1 MPVSYVSPR
10 PPPLRTCR
18 TQTAAPDS
26 PPLLGM
32 HSQVAA
38 APTAQV
44 VLLTAAGFLFYACG
58 YLFLWF
64 SAGLDVHELQP
75 AGAYGNTTASLSP
88 SRPTEVHYLYLWMD
102 SHFDA
107 EVLRHMSY
115 AADVIAPPVMHSPEY
130 IQTLAVQFD
139 AVVPG
144 FSATYQ
150 AIPRIVTKT
159 DVARLLAVYFH
170 GGVYLDTD
178 VVARRT
184 FDLAPNGTWFVEKT
198 VSVTKLGPRE
208 EPHSVRVANYAFGAQ
223 KRSPLVALMLAEAA
237 RRCRLLATKH
247 GGRGG
252 YKWSDT
258 DITWASPDPSPSPSP
273 SPSPDPNPNPNPDP
287 DH

>member
-1 MPVSYVSPR
+1 M
-10 PPPLRTCR
+10 
-18 TQTAAPDS
+18 Q
-26 PPLLGM
+26 
-32 HSQVAA
+32 SQVAA

-75 AGAYGNTTASLSP
+75 AGAYGNATASLSP

-258 DITWASPDPSPSPSP
+258 DITWATPDPNSSPSPSP
-273 SPSPDPNPNPNPDP
+273 DPDPNPNPNPDSDPDPDPDP